1 MGEVR
6 NQEEVMFKKVVVIAL
21 LVLSVVM
28 AINVAGC
35 AGSGTRPMLL
45 REQSNTQDSLSQKTG
60 LARRCGPVFYGYGN
74 HAVLC
79 RKTRQGLGT
88 SCE

>member
-1 MGEVR
+1 VKFT

-35 AGSGTRPMLL
+35 AGSGTKA
-45 REQSNTQDSLSQKTG
+45 D
-60 LARRCGPVFYGYGN
+60 V
-74 HAVLC
+74 
-79 RKTRQGLGT
+79 T
-88 SCE
+88 SGAE